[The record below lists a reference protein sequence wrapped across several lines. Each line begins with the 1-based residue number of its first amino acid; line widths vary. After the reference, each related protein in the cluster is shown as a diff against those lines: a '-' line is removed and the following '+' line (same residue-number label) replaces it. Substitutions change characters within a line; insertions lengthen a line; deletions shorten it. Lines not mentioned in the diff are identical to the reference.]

1 MIRLGS
7 PAKCLCG
14 AIGVVTAIAGQSVT
28 ILAKG
33 NEHHCA
39 VKNARPV
46 VAKDGAK

>member
-14 AIGVVTAIAGQSVT
+14 AIGVVTAIAGPTAT
-28 ILAKG
+28 ILVKG
-33 NEHHCA
+33 HKHDCA

-46 VAKDGAK
+46 TAKEGAK

>member
-14 AIGVVTAIAGQSVT
+14 AIGVVTAIAGPTVT

-46 VAKDGAK
+46 TVKEGAK

>member
-14 AIGVVTAIAGQSVT
+14 AIGVVTAIAGQSAT
-28 ILAKG
+28 ITVNGHK
-33 NEHHCA
+33 HDCA

-46 VAKDGAK
+46 TVKEGAK